1 MVLSHSAN
9 FVFCSNSDERSLHDL
24 DPVNRGPGLQVQR
37 GWHQEVGGRLGD
49 RKNGPRRPNEWK
61 KSVWKDGNV
70 TEVAGDWPYFP
81 LKRLCYGYT
90 YRTYPYTSHLK
101 RHPWIWFFPLGWSQ
115 IDQVQQAELKS
126 NVTSLEA
133 ILAPERAAWDFDQRI
148 SAWDLCDLCDGF
160 LPTNDSVAIEWWYS
174 H

>member
-24 DPVNRGPGLQVQR
+24 DPVNRGPACKFKEDDIKKWEAGL
-37 GWHQEVGGRLGD
+37 GIGRMV
-49 RKNGPRRPNEWK
+49 PETQWMK

-101 RHPWIWFFPLGWSQ
+101 RHPWICFSPWADPKLIRFNKQSWSR
-115 IDQVQQAELKS
+115 
-126 NVTSLEA
+126 TSL
-133 ILAPERAAWDFDQRI
+133 LWRRFWLRRGLPETLI
-148 SAWDLCDLCDGF
+148 SEF
-160 LPTNDSVAIEWWYS
+160 LPGTCAICAMVS
-174 H
+174 CLRMTLLL

>member
-9 FVFCSNSDERSLHDL
+9 FVLCSNSDERSLHDL

-101 RHPWIWFFPLGWSQ
+101 RHPWICFSPWADPKLIRFNKQSWSR
-115 IDQVQQAELKS
+115 
-126 NVTSLEA
+126 TSL
-133 ILAPERAAWDFDQRI
+133 LWRRFWLRRGLPETLI
-148 SAWDLCDLCDGF
+148 SEF
-160 LPTNDSVAIEWWYS
+160 LPGTCAICAMVS
-174 H
+174 CLRMTLLL